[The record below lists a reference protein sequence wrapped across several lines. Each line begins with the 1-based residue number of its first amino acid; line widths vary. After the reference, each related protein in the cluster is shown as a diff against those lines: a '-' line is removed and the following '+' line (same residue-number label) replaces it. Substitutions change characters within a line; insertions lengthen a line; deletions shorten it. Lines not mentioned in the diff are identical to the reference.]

1 MRSPEE
7 KIVSRDELIAIRE
20 ELRGHGKKLVQCHG
34 CFDVVHP
41 GHIRYLKFAKS
52 LGDVLLVSVSA
63 DDVVDKGY
71 DRPRIPERLRM
82 ENLAALEF
90 VDLVSLSE
98 ESWGGPILEEV
109 RPDIY
114 VKGREYEALDDAR
127 FAREKALVEGYGGE
141 VVYGSGDVVFSSTD
155 LIEARGES
163 LAFREEQI
171 EAYCRR
177 HEIDLG
183 SMERLIDGFGGA
195 RVLVVGDPILDR
207 YVFCESATV
216 AQESPILSVSP
227 LEEEDYVGGAAAIAA
242 QMAALGAHVTLATT
256 SSDDPLFSRYCAMLE
271 ERGVD
276 VRVVQTDGRP
286 LYRKIR
292 YVVGEQKLLKVNEG
306 PPIPIS
312 TQAVERM
319 TQLIER
325 ELGEHDALVASDFGY
340 GLFGDR
346 LTAAIAGLSEAA
358 GRPYFA
364 DVSTAGQANLL
375 KFSRPRLATPT
386 ESELRFALADMESGL
401 VVVAKRYLDRSGAE
415 EVVVTLGRR
424 GAISFAPTEPPSGR
438 MRAAYL
444 PALGQI
450 TVDAV
455 GAGDL
460 FLAGAVLANLAGATT
475 PQGTYLGS
483 ALATLGVTRMGNVT
497 SGLPRLLSFLRQR
510 RELVQ

>member
-1 MRSPEE
+1 MRAPGD
-7 KIVSRDELIAIRE
+7 KIVSREQLVALRE
-20 ELRGHGKKLVQCHG
+20 DLRARGKKLVQCHG

-41 GHIRYLKFAKS
+41 GHIRYLRFARS

-63 DDVVDKGY
+63 DEVVDKGY

-98 ESWGGPILEEV
+98 ESWGGPMLEAV
-109 RPDIY
+109 RPDVY
-114 VKGREYEALDDAR
+114 VKGREYETLDDPR
-127 FAREKALVEGYGGE
+127 FAREKALVESWGGQ

-155 LIEARGES
+155 LIEARGDA
-163 LAFREEQI
+163 LGFRQEQI

-177 HEIDLG
+177 HDVTLEGL
-183 SMERLIDGFGGA
+183 ERQLDGMGA
-195 RVLVVGDPILDR
+195 LRVVVVGDPILDR

-216 AQESPILSVSP
+216 AEESPILSVSP
-227 LEEEDYVGGAAAIAA
+227 LQAEDYAGGAAAIAS
-242 QMAALGAHVTLATT
+242 QMAALGAQVTLVTT
-256 SSDDPLFSRYCAMLE
+256 GSDDPLFGRYRALLE
-271 ERGVD
+271 ERGVALRA
-276 VRVVQTDGRP
+276 VETDGRP

-292 YVVGEQKLLKVNEG
+292 YVVGEQKVLKVNEG
-306 PPIPIS
+306 PPMPIS
-312 TQAVERM
+312 AQAVERM
-319 TQLIER
+319 VRVLEE
-325 ELGEHDALVASDFGY
+325 ELGRHDALVASDFGY

-346 LTAAIAGLSEAA
+346 LTGAIARASSAA

-364 DVSTAGQANLL
+364 DVSSTGQANLL

-386 ESELRFALADMESGL
+386 ESELRFALADRESGL
-401 VVVAKRYLDRSGAE
+401 VVVANRYLDRSGAG

-424 GAISFAPTEPPSGR
+424 GCITFAPTDPPSSR
-438 MRAAYL
+438 LRAAYL
-444 PALGQI
+444 PALGQV

-460 FLAGAVLANLAGATT
+460 FLAGVVLSALAGATT
-475 PQGTYLGS
+475 PRGAYLGS

-497 SGLPRLLSFLRQR
+497 SDLPRVLSFLRQR
-510 RELVQ
+510 PELAR